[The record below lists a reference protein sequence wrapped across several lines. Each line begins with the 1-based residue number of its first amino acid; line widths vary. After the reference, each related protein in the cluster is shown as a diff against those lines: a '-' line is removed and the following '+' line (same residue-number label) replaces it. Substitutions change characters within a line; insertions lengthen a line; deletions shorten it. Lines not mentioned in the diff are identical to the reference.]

1 LLNFDLEFGE
11 YAILYIVFK
20 EKNSK
25 GKKMLL
31 KEEMKRALTKALKEA
46 EISYSEDQLI
56 VEHPPRMEMGDL
68 ASTLPLVLAR
78 VLKSSPKAIA
88 EKLLPFISSEYL
100 SEISVAPNGY
110 INAFVSSSFLIE
122 NLKKLI
128 LNPYQAL
135 STDSGQGKKAL
146 IEFVSA
152 NPTGPLTVANARGGP
167 IGATISNMIKWNG
180 YQVSNEYY
188 VNDKGAK
195 IEKLARSVW
204 YYYQTGKKWIAEVPE
219 EMYPGEYV
227 QLLAKKLIESR
238 MELSQKA
245 LEAEVL
251 EKIKAF
257 CLESMLV
264 QAKEDLSSMNV
275 HFDSWFYEHTL
286 HPTYLNKTLERL
298 KEKDCTYEAEGALW
312 LKTTSFGDDKD
323 RVLVRSTGIPTYL
336 AGDITYHVHKYD
348 RGFDLI
354 VDVWG
359 ADQSHQKPLK
369 WALEA
374 LGYDTSKWKTVVFQL
389 VHLFRGQEEVKM
401 SKSSGDYITLRDL
414 MEEVGC
420 DVTRFLFLTR
430 SNEQHLN
437 FDMDLAK
444 TRDLKN
450 PVFYAQYAYTRCKG
464 ILREAEKKGFCTTDN
479 CIDLIDPASFKHE
492 TEWMILRK
500 LAILH
505 DQLHRAS
512 LDFSPHIIAQSIL
525 ALSADFHQFYENCRI
540 LGIDDPKI
548 AQNRLAIVVALEKV
562 LDTLFNILGI
572 SSPERM

>member
-1 LLNFDLEFGE
+1 
-11 YAILYIVFK
+11 
-20 EKNSK
+20 
-25 GKKMLL
+25 MLL
-31 KEEMKRALTKALKEA
+31 KDEMKRALKKALNETNI
-46 EISYSEDQLI
+46 EYNEDQLV
-56 VEHPPRMEMGDL
+56 VEHPPRMDMGDL
-68 ASTLPLVLAR
+68 ASTLPLALAR
-78 VLKSSPKAIA
+78 IVKSPPKAIA
-88 EKLLPFISSEYL
+88 EKLLPFVSSTFL
-100 SEISVAPNGY
+100 NNITIAPNGY
-110 INAFVSSSFLIE
+110 INAFISPSFLVS
-122 NLKKLI
+122 NLKDLI
-128 LNPYQAL
+128 RDPYQAL
-135 STDSGQGKKAL
+135 STTKGQDKKAL

-167 IGATISNMIKWNG
+167 IGATISNMMKWNG
-180 YQVSNEYY
+180 YQVCNEYY

-204 YYYQTGKKWIAEVPE
+204 HYYQLGKNWKAEAPE

-227 QLLAKKLIESR
+227 QLLAQKLIESK

-245 LEAEVL
+245 SEAEVL
-251 EKIKAF
+251 EKVKAY
-257 CLESMLV
+257 CLESMLE
-264 QAKEDLSSMNV
+264 QAKEDLSTMNV

-286 HPTYLNKTLERL
+286 HPDYLNKTLERL
-298 KEKDCTYEAEGALW
+298 AEKNCTYEAEGALW
-312 LKTTSFGDDKD
+312 LKTTDFGDDKD
-323 RVLVRSTGIPTYL
+323 RVLVRSSGLPTYL
-336 AGDITYHVHKYD
+336 AGDITYHAHKFD
-348 RGFDLI
+348 RDFDLI

-430 SNEQHLN
+430 SNDQHLN

-444 TRDLKN
+444 TQDLKN

-464 ILREAEKKGFCTTDN
+464 ILREAQKKGFHTNEN
-479 CIDLIDPASFKHE
+479 CIDLIDPASFSHE

-525 ALSADFHQFYENCRI
+525 SLSADFHQFYENCRI
-540 LGIDDPKI
+540 LGISDPKI

-562 LDTLFNILGI
+562 FNTLFNILGI

>member
-1 LLNFDLEFGE
+1 
-11 YAILYIVFK
+11 
-20 EKNSK
+20 
-25 GKKMLL
+25 MLL
-31 KEEMKRALTKALKEA
+31 KDEMKRALKKALNEA
-46 EISYSEDQLI
+46 NIEYIEEQLV
-56 VEHPPRMEMGDL
+56 VEHPPRMDMGDL
-68 ASTLPLVLAR
+68 ASTLPLSLAR
-78 VLKSSPKAIA
+78 TLKTPPKAIA
-88 EKLLPFISSEYL
+88 EKLLPFISSENL
-100 SEISVAPNGY
+100 SDISITPNGY
-110 INAFVSSSFLIE
+110 INAFISPAFLIH
-122 NLKKLI
+122 NLKNLI
-128 LNPYQAL
+128 INPYQAL
-135 STDSGQGKKAL
+135 SSDKGQGKKAL

-167 IGATISNMIKWNG
+167 IGATISNMIRWNG
-180 YQVSNEYY
+180 YEVCNEYY
-188 VNDKGAK
+188 VNDKGTK

-204 YYYQTGKKWIAEVPE
+204 YFYQRGKNWEAVVPE

-227 QLLAKKLIESR
+227 QLLAQKLIESK

-245 LEAEVL
+245 SETEVL
-251 EKIKAF
+251 EKVKAF
-257 CLESMLV
+257 CLESMLE
-264 QAKEDLSSMNV
+264 QAKEDLSTMNV

-286 HPTYLNKTLERL
+286 HPDYLNKTLERL
-298 KEKDCTYEAEGALW
+298 AEKNCTYEAEGALW
-312 LKTTSFGDDKD
+312 LKTTNFGDDKD
-323 RVLVRSTGIPTYL
+323 RVLRRSTGLPTYL
-336 AGDITYHVHKYD
+336 AGDITYHVHKFD

-437 FDMDLAK
+437 FDMDLAR

-464 ILREAEKKGFCTTDN
+464 ILREAEKKSFCTDEK
-479 CIDLIDPASFKHE
+479 CIELIDPDSFKHE

-512 LDFSPHIIAQSIL
+512 LDFSPHVIAQSIL

-540 LGIDDPKI
+540 LGLDDPKI

-562 LDTLFNILGI
+562 LNTLFNILGI